1 MKRNPMPQVVRESI
15 KKEMAR
21 LSRELNY
28 ELKMNDGCTDDYI
41 DSLMSQHAKL
51 HNELYAEEV

>member
-1 MKRNPMPQVVRESI
+1 MKRNPMPEIVKVSI
-15 KKEMAR
+15 RKEMAR

-41 DSLMSQHAKL
+41 DSLMAQHAKL
-51 HNELYAEEV
+51 HDELYAEEV